1 MQTNLCEGVGGIPAT
16 DFENFILSEMKKK
29 LSEFESLTAPP
40 QKRENP
46 RMRELSAKVE
56 QIEIEI
62 GKLLNRVADADSVL
76 MGYINARV
84 KELHNQASEMK
95 REIGELAPLD
105 NQNKPNIKEIR
116 DCMQN
121 WDELEFDD
129 KRAVVDQLITKIKA
143 SQETCE
149 IIWKL

>member
-1 MQTNLCEGVGGIPAT
+1 
-16 DFENFILSEMKKK
+16 
-29 LSEFESLTAPP
+29 
-40 QKRENP
+40 
-46 RMRELSAKVE
+46 MRELSAKVE

-129 KRAVVDQLITKIKA
+129 KRAVVDQLITKITA